1 MIKQHTL
8 KSPPGSHH
16 RRKRVGRGIGSG
28 HGVYSTKG
36 VKGQKARTGGKS
48 EMRPGFEGGQ
58 NPLIKRLPTKR
69 GFHNPHRVEY
79 TEVNVSKLETAFA
92 AGAEITLDALV
103 KARVVRDLKKPIK
116 VLGEGDLT
124 KALTVTVHKFT
135 ASAKQKIEAAGG
147 KAVEVAT

>member
-1 MIKQHTL
+1 MVKQHEI
-8 KSPPGSHH
+8 KSPVGARH

-58 NPLIKRLPTKR
+58 LPLIKRMPTKR

-79 TEVNVSKLETAFA
+79 AEVNVSKLETAFA
-92 AGAEITLDALV
+92 GGAEITPDALV

-124 KALTVTVHKFT
+124 KALTVTANKFT
-135 ASAKQKIEAAGG
+135 ASARQKIEAAGG
-147 KAVEVAT
+147 KAVEVVS